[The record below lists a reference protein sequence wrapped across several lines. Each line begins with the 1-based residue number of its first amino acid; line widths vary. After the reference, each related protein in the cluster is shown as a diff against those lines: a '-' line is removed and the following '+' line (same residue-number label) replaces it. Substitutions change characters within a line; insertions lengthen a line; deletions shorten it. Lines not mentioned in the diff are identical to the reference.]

1 MELICVNSAFTGDQ
15 LAFYQQFGVT
25 TPKEGEFYTP
35 RSISKNSEGN
45 WEILLNEVVNP
56 VVPIKHLILGITYK
70 EPAWNL
76 LKRFRNIDNTEITV
90 EQVKEFKEQEKFV
103 EK

>member
-1 MELICVNSAFTGDQ
+1 MELICIDSAFTGDQ

-25 TPKEGEFYTP
+25 TPKKGEFYTP

-45 WEILLNEVVNP
+45 WEILLNEIVND
-56 VVPIKHLILGITYK
+56 VVPIKHSILGITYK
-70 EPAWNL
+70 EPAWKL
-76 LKRFRNIDNTEITV
+76 SRFRNIDNSEITV

>member
-1 MELICVNSAFTGDQ
+1 MELICIDGKFSGEQ

-25 TPKEGEFYTP
+25 TPKEGDFYTP

-45 WEILLNEVVNP
+45 WEILLNELTNP
-56 VVPIKHLILGITYK
+56 NVPIKHLILGITYK
-70 EPAWNL
+70 EPAWKL
-76 LKRFRNIDNTEITV
+76 SRFRNLDNTEITV